1 MLVAGRLGST
11 PTPDTLLLLPSGSS
25 VSGVETWVWK
35 LATRLSGRGDGAES
49 KRPATNLSD
58 FTVGSNKLG
67 RLVEKVGSRAKTAK

>member
-1 MLVAGRLGST
+1 MTGSRLIVLATGI
-11 PTPDTLLLLPSGSS
+11 S

-35 LATRLSGRGDGAES
+35 LATRLSGRGDGAGS

-67 RLVEKVGSRAKTAK
+67 RLVEKIGSRAKTAK